1 MTKKFNNNKK
11 KITLM
16 AWKGSVESQEE
27 VRFKSYIGVAPLH
40 YVTVNPS
47 MKELQ
52 AMYPKANIDK
62 EPDYLTE
69 VAVDRNDPASEKIKQ
84 ARVEFVMKSD
94 PKCGYEFNTR
104 ITFFI
109 NKSFRTSQKGTMQ
122 VINVYGETTWLTPEN
137 IKAGVVPE
145 DLNWFDK
152 TGMRPCYVGE
162 EDLTNFLRTFLC
174 IPSRSYMNKKT
185 GERVVIKDPSMAEGR
200 LEYPEKLFAGDMS
213 EVKQIMTFQPNNL
226 IKAML
231 GVRTTDDNKQYQA
244 VYTKKFLKNGATD
257 YTSLAKNLES
267 SRNAGMYS
275 NVEFLAEPVREFSN
289 TPTDF
294 PADSQEKQP
303 ENNASKWSKAFNKEA
318 TK

>member
-1 MTKKFNNNKK
+1 MRKIQERRKLLDLTINGEINKTGHPQIIENFDPDFVIHRQGSMGK
-11 KITLM
+11 NHAVIEVKTSKDKRGIFKDFETIKCMVHCYDYKIGIFLI
-16 AWKGSVESQEE
+16 
-27 VRFKSYIGVAPLH
+27 IGV
-40 YVTVNPS
+40 
-47 MKELQ
+47 
-52 AMYPKANIDK
+52 
-62 EPDYLTE
+62 
-69 VAVDRNDPASEKIKQ
+69 
-84 ARVEFVMKSD
+84 
-94 PKCGYEFNTR
+94 
-104 ITFFI
+104 
-109 NKSFRTSQKGTMQ
+109 
-122 VINVYGETTWLTPEN
+122 
-137 IKAGVVPE
+137 

-213 EVKQIMTFQPNNL
+213 EIKQIMAFQPNNL